1 MLTMTIHIRTPIIIF
16 HKRGDK
22 HSCLE
27 SSSLKKLLK
36 KFQQINGPEL
46 TLKLVLCLEEVLSK
60 YYHERLI
67 TDRGNV
73 GIHQTNN
80 TGSQKP
86 VIVSCQTKI
95 DFEITISQDSVQPG
109 WASLLLPITP

>member
-1 MLTMTIHIRTPIIIF
+1 M
-16 HKRGDK
+16 
-22 HSCLE
+22 
-27 SSSLKKLLK
+27 SLVQQSEEIVKKK
-36 KFQQINGPEL
+36 TFQQIIGPEL
-46 TLKLVLCLEEVLSK
+46 ILKLVLCLEEVLSK

-67 TDRGNV
+67 PDRVNV

-95 DFEITISQDSVQPG
+95 DFEITISQDSVQLG